1 MVYIEFCMPNISAE
15 QLKNF
20 IASTWDESIFPT
32 MQEYIRIP
40 NVSPDYD
47 HDWQAN
53 GHMMRATTLI
63 SEWIDAQNVVG
74 LTKRIVQ
81 NEGETPL
88 IFIEIAGTTSE
99 TVLLYGHIDKQ
110 PPLTG
115 WREGLDP
122 FTPTLEGDRLYGRGA
137 ADDGYASFC
146 AITAIKALQEQGIDH
161 PRCVIVLEACEESGS
176 YNLPAYIEQLAG
188 EIGKPSL
195 IVCLDSGCG
204 DYERMWMTSSLRGVI
219 GGVLRVEIL
228 KDGVHSGDASGIVPS
243 SFRIAR
249 QVLSRIEDIDTGR
262 VLLPELWTSIPE
274 ERSRQIQESA
284 AILGPDWLARFP
296 FVPGAG
302 PVSADVA
309 TAICAHT
316 WEPALSVTGASGF
329 PQSNQAGNVLRPF
342 TELKLS
348 MRLPPGIDAGVA
360 SEVMRRVLVADA
372 PYGAKVAFTVESP
385 AAGWS
390 APATAPWL
398 ASLVDDASQTYF
410 GNAPAIMGEGGSIPF
425 MHMLGRRFPEAQFVI
440 TGLLGPES
448 NAHGPNEF
456 LHIPAFKKVTASIA
470 TILANVPVQSAS

>member
-1 MVYIEFCMPNISAE
+1 MVYIEFCMQNISAD
-15 QLKNF
+15 QLKRF
-20 IASTWDESIFPT
+20 IASRWEESIFST

-47 HDWQAN
+47 HDWQTN
-53 GHMMRATTLI
+53 GHMMRAATLI
-63 SEWIDAQNVVG
+63 SDWIDAQNVSG

-81 NEGETPL
+81 NDGETPL
-88 IFIEIAGTTSE
+88 IFIEIAGKTSE

-115 WREGLDP
+115 WRDGLDP
-122 FTPTLEGDRLYGRGA
+122 FVPTVQGDRLYGRGA

-176 YNLPAYIEQLAG
+176 YNLPVYIDQLAG
-188 EIGKPSL
+188 EIGTPSL

-249 QVLSRIEDIDTGR
+249 QVLSRIEDVETGR
-262 VLLPELWTSIPE
+262 VLLPELWTTIPE
-274 ERSRQIQESA
+274 ERQKQIQDSA
-284 AILGPDWLARFP
+284 AILGSDWLERFP
-296 FVPGAG
+296 FIPGAG
-302 PVSADVA
+302 PVSTDVA
-309 TAICAHT
+309 VAIRAHT

-329 PQSNQAGNVLRPF
+329 PPSNQAGNVLRPF

-360 SEVMRRVLVADA
+360 SEAMKKVLEADA
-372 PYGAKVAFTVESP
+372 PYGAKVTFTYESP

-398 ASLVDDASQTYF
+398 ASLVDEASRTYF

-425 MHMLGRRFPEAQFVI
+425 MHMLGKRFPEAQFVI
-440 TGLLGPES
+440 TGVLGPES

-456 LHIPAFKKVTASIA
+456 LHIPAFQKITASVA

>member
-1 MVYIEFCMPNISAE
+1 MVYIEFCMPNISTD
-15 QLKNF
+15 QLKEF
-20 IASTWDESIFPT
+20 IASRWNESILSA

-47 HDWQAN
+47 HDWQTN
-53 GHMMRATTLI
+53 GYMMRAVTLI
-63 SEWIDAQNVVG
+63 SDWIDAQNISG
-74 LTKRIVQ
+74 LTRRIVQ
-81 NEGETPL
+81 SEGETPL
-88 IFIEIAGTTSE
+88 IFIEVAGNTSE

-122 FTPTLEGDRLYGRGA
+122 FTPTLEGDRLYGRGS
-137 ADDGYASFC
+137 ADDGYASFS
-146 AITAIKALQEQGIDH
+146 AITAIKALQDQGIDH

-176 YNLPAYIEQLAG
+176 YNLPAYIEQLAD

-195 IVCLDSGCG
+195 IICLDSGCG
-204 DYERMWMTSSLRGVI
+204 DYERLWMTSSLRGVI
-219 GGVLRVEIL
+219 GGVLRVEIM

-249 QVLSRIEDIDTGR
+249 QVLSRIEDVETGR
-262 VLLPELWTSIPE
+262 VLLPELWTTIL
-274 ERSRQIQESA
+274 QEQQEQFTATA
-284 AILGPDWLARFP
+284 AILGTPWLERFP
-296 FVPGAG
+296 FVNGAG
-302 PVSADVA
+302 PVSGDVA
-309 TAICAHT
+309 TAIRART
-316 WEPALSVTGASGF
+316 WEPALSVTGSSGF
-329 PQSNQAGNVLRPF
+329 PPSNQAGNVLRPF

-348 MRLPPGIDAGVA
+348 MRLPPGVDEVAA
-360 SEVMRRVLVADA
+360 SEVMKKTLEADA
-372 PYGAKVAFTVESP
+372 PYGAKVTFAYESP

-398 ASLVDDASQTYF
+398 ASIVDSASQTYF

-425 MHMLGRRFPEAQFVI
+425 MHMLGKRFPEAQFVI
-440 TGLLGPES
+440 TGVLGPES

-456 LHIPAFKKVTASIA
+456 LHIPTFQRITASIA